1 MYVDIAGQ
9 VAELDRQPSGEADQ
23 QAHGYQRNAERD
35 EQAAEGHDLSIGA
48 GDMKKKNIGSSFDG
62 WLREEGIYEEI
73 TATAIKRVVARKH
86 HHGRIAMSTADTYV
100 RARID
105 SATKERAAEA
115 LAAMG
120 LSISDAI
127 RLLML
132 RVVDERRLPFEVKA
146 PNATTRKAIAELE
159 AGKGKRFTST
169 AAMMA
174 DLNAGD

>member
-1 MYVDIAGQ
+1 MKNRSAG
-9 VAELDRQPSGEADQ
+9 
-23 QAHGYQRNAERD
+23 
-35 EQAAEGHDLSIGA
+35 
-48 GDMKKKNIGSSFDG
+48 
-62 WLREEGIYEEI
+62 
-73 TATAIKRVVARKH
+73 
-86 HHGRIAMSTADTYV
+86 STADTYV

-105 SATKERAAEA
+105 SATKARAADA

-146 PNATTRKAIAELE
+146 PNATTRQAIAELE

-169 AAMMA
+169 EALLA
-174 DLNAGD
+174 DLNADD

>member
-1 MYVDIAGQ
+1 MKA
-9 VAELDRQPSGEADQ
+9 AD
-23 QAHGYQRNAERD
+23 
-35 EQAAEGHDLSIGA
+35 S
-48 GDMKKKNIGSSFDG
+48 
-62 WLREEGIYEEI
+62 
-73 TATAIKRVVARKH
+73 
-86 HHGRIAMSTADTYV
+86 YV

-105 SATKERAAEA
+105 TATKERARDA

-120 LSISDAI
+120 LPISDAI

-169 AAMMA
+169 AALMA
-174 DLNAGD
+174 NLNEDD